1 MPKYFATRPILIGKP
16 AKRLEEGEECTLD
29 KDEAQPLLD
38 KGALVLPA
46 DWKKRQLPADAQESL
61 AAANDRAAAFL
72 EENKALR
79 KQNEKLEGQVSE
91 LAESLDKA
99 EAAVAELSKALE
111 EAQAEGGGDKDE
123 KKLV

>member
-38 KGALVLPA
+38 KGALVSPA
-46 DWKKRQLPADAQESL
+46 DWKRRQMPADAQESL
-61 AAANDRAAAFL
+61 AAANERAAAFL

-79 KQNEKLEGQVSE
+79 KQIEKLEGQVSE

-99 EAAVAELSKALE
+99 EAGVVELSAALE
-111 EAQAEGGGDKDE
+111 KAKAESGAKDE